1 MLSEPWFRTSDGWW
15 YAYVRENGGRRQIR
29 LVKGEDRR
37 DEAWDRWT
45 ELRQSL
51 KRTGKLP
58 SESAV
63 TRDCANSVPTRSAIV
78 IGGCAS
84 AVAHRSVHCTRSRRK
99 MAIAALAA
107 QNRGCSVCLPSGPRN
122 SIELTPSSE
131 KVPVHRFALRR
142 RFVKPRDCAPPHSVA
157 P

>member
-15 YAYVRENGGRRQIR
+15 YAYVRESGGRRQLR

-63 TRDCANSVPTRSAIV
+63 I
-78 IGGCAS
+78 
-84 AVAHRSVHCTRSRRK
+84 RRK
-99 MAIAALAA
+99 GSHKNADLIG
-107 QNRGCSVCLPSGPRN
+107 R
-122 SIELTPSSE
+122 I
-131 KVPVHRFALRR
+131 
-142 RFVKPRDCAPPHSVA
+142 SVA
-157 P
+157 SREASVTRHFATLTGLQKRLA

>member
-51 KRTGKLP
+51 KRTG
-58 SESAV
+58 
-63 TRDCANSVPTRSAIV
+63 TRHWRPQVASLYRTEAGHGIADRVCGVPNLIHSRTCTFVPVPT
-78 IGGCAS
+78 
-84 AVAHRSVHCTRSRRK
+84 
-99 MAIAALAA
+99 L
-107 QNRGCSVCLPSGPRN
+107 
-122 SIELTPSSE
+122 
-131 KVPVHRFALRR
+131 RFAA
-142 RFVKPRDCAPPHSVA
+142 FVFK
-157 P
+157 